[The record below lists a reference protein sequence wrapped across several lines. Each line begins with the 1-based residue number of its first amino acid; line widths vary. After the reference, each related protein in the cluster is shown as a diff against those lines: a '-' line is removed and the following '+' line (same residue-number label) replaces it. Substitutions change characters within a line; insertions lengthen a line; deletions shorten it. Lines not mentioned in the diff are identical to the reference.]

1 MQNGQ
6 RCMVS
11 HELSN
16 PSPLNCSHHPYSR
29 LGDVIYLRIL
39 GRPVIVLNSA
49 QAATDL
55 LEKRGENYSDRPDI
69 PIFDL

>member
-1 MQNGQ
+1 MQNGP

-11 HELSN
+11 RELLRF
-16 PSPLNCSHHPYSR
+16 SPLYRPHHPCFR
-29 LGDVIYLRIL
+29 LGDVIYLSIL

-55 LEKRGENYSDRPDI
+55 LEKRGENYSDRPYI